1 MTCPADER
9 QRRRATPPRGERPP
23 WLEQTRVIGVEGAQA
38 YLPIAHNDPP
48 GIWHIEVIDLYTD
61 PATRVEL
68 EVR

>member
-1 MTCPADER
+1 
-9 QRRRATPPRGERPP
+9 
-23 WLEQTRVIGVEGAQA
+23 VIGVEGAQA

-61 PATRVEL
+61 TATRVEL